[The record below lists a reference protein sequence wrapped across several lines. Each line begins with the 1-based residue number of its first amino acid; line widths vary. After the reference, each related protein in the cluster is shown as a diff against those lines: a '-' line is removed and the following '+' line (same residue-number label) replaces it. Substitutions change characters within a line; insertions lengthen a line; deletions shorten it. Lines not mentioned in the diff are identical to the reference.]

1 MKTFM
6 LKLFCFMLI
15 VSTMLFIST
24 ACKNEDDSN
33 NNNDNA
39 VSQGLEFERSS
50 DYTGYAVAGIGDC
63 FDTKIIIP
71 STYNDKPVVEIKE
84 EAFKGYYLT
93 SITIPES
100 VITIGEE
107 AFSSCYKLV
116 EVVNKSP
123 YITVTKGSDSNGCL
137 GYYAL
142 SVSNCDD
149 SYISKVSTDSNGFV
163 IYTNGNDKILV
174 NYIGTN
180 TNITI
185 PSDITEINENAFRNC
200 FNLTSVTIGNS
211 VTSIGDKAFSD
222 CPIETATIP
231 TIAIKAIKNNS
242 LKTVTLTGGTSIGD
256 WAFNYCDSLTNVVI
270 PDSVTSIGYS
280 AFRDCN
286 NLTSI
291 TIGNSVIS
299 IGDSAFYSCDNLT
312 RVTIGNIVTSIG
324 DSAFSLCNNLTSITY
339 NGTKSEW
346 NSISKGR
353 CWNFFV
359 PATYVTCADGTVN
372 I

>member
-15 VSTMLFIST
+15 VSTALFIGT
-24 ACKNEDDSN
+24 ACKNEDGSN
-33 NNNDNA
+33 EDIV

-50 DYTGYAVAGIGDC
+50 DNTGYAVAGIGDC
-63 FDTKIIIP
+63 FDAKIIIP

-100 VITIGEE
+100 VTSIGSN
-107 AFSSCYKLV
+107 AFYDCDKLV
-116 EVVNKSP
+116 EVINKSP
-123 YITVTKGSDSNGCL
+123 YITVTKGSNSNGYL

-163 IYTNGNDKILV
+163 TYINDNKILL
-174 NYIGTN
+174 NYVGAN

-185 PSDITEINENAFRNC
+185 PSDITEIYKDAFYENKNI
-200 FNLTSVTIGNS
+200 TSVTIGNS
-211 VTSIGDKAFSD
+211 VTSIGYEAFYNCDNLTSVTIPNSVTSIGYNAFSG
-222 CPIETATIP
+222 CSIETATIP
-231 TIAIKAIKNNS
+231 ATAIEAIKNKS
-242 LKTVTLTGGTSIGD
+242 LKRVILTGGTSIGNG
-256 WAFNYCDSLTNVVI
+256 AFSDCD
-270 PDSVTSIGYS
+270 
-280 AFRDCN
+280 

-291 TIGNSVIS
+291 TIPNSVTS
-299 IGDSAFYSCDNLT
+299 IGERAFYSCDNLASI
-312 RVTIGNIVTSIG
+312 TIPNSVTSIG
-324 DSAFSLCNNLTSITY
+324 ENAFSWCNNLTSIAY
-339 NGTKSEW
+339 NGTKEQW
-346 NSISKGR
+346 NSISKGSS
-353 CWNFFV
+353 WNNKV
-359 PATYVTCADGTVN
+359 PANYVTCINGIVG